1 MEVRGYW
8 IFGFSKKI
16 LKLGEKSIC
25 FLLYREKAV
34 PLRHKTTA
42 I

>member
-1 MEVRGYW
+1 MGVHGYW
-8 IFGFSKKI
+8 VFGFSKKI